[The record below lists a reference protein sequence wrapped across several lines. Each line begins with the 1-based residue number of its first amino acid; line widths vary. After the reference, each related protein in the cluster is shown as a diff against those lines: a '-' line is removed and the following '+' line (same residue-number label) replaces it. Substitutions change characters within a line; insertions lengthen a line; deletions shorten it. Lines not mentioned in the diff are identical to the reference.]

1 MKNVSLIF
9 FYRFTI
15 ILKKCYP
22 KKATLKQ
29 EILWIARHSTK
40 KDVVNFER
48 MGTLSEVLPLISE
61 G

>member
-1 MKNVSLIF
+1 MLNYSNWS
-9 FYRFTI
+9 
-15 ILKKCYP
+15 ILECYP